1 MISVALIT
9 SDEYAGLVARITLSE
24 SRITELTERMDTM
37 LAAVEKL
44 VREVSEQRTVT
55 ESVLTFVAGL
65 KEQLAA
71 IQAELAALGTVSET
85 LNALADDLD
94 SQQQA
99 LAAAIATDGGD
110 GPVVSD

>member
-9 SDEYAGLVARITLSE
+9 SDEYAGLVARIALTE

-55 ESVLTFVAGL
+55 ESVLTFITGI
-65 KEQLAA
+65 KGQLAVV
-71 IQAELAALGTVSET
+71 QDELAQLGAVSET

-99 LAAAIATDGGD
+99 LAAAITTYGGD
-110 GPVVSD
+110 GPVVND